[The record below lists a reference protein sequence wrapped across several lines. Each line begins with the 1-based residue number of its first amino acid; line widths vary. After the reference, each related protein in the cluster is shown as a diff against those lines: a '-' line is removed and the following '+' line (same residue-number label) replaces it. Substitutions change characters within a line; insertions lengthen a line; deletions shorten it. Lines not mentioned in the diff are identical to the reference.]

1 MVAKIKTV
9 LDINRAIYYNEH
21 KVKEG
26 VAECLYA
33 GNFLKDAPQLSLL
46 EKKQWFHQ
54 IMALNQQIGKPALHI
69 PVSFAPGENIPRK
82 KLTEIACEYMDR
94 IGFGAQPY
102 LVYYHTDTAVPHL
115 HIVTT
120 SIRPDGNS
128 INLSFIGRDK
138 SEPARKAIEEKYELV
153 RAQKQRKAQP
163 FDLRPLPVEK
173 LQYGK
178 RPTKQAITNALAY
191 ILETYKYRSIPELN
205 AILRLYNLKA
215 DPGKPGS
222 RIHQHGGLLYQ
233 MLNEKGQPVGIP
245 IKSSS
250 IYFKPGLQWLQ
261 QRFQS
266 CPPLDATVLREI
278 RRAVDYSVAQ
288 RPLAWTPFVN
298 TLRTRQIAAV
308 PYINS
313 QGILYGLSFVDLN
326 SKTVIK
332 ASELGK
338 GYSSQAILKRL
349 GLDPS
354 LQPLPQQALLFPN
367 QAFGETM
374 QQGKNQH
381 PDHSE
386 VLDILFRPEGQQQGL
401 PYELS
406 QKANK
411 KRKDQSKKL

>member
-9 LDINRAIYYNEH
+9 QNINRAIYYNEH

-26 VAECLYA
+26 AAECLYA

-54 IMALNQQIGKPALHI
+54 IIALNQQIGKPALHI

-215 DPGKPGS
+215 DPENLVVESINTGVS
-222 RIHQHGGLLYQ
+222 C
-233 MLNEKGQPVGIP
+233 
-245 IKSSS
+245 IKCS
-250 IYFKPGLQWLQ
+250 
-261 QRFQS
+261 
-266 CPPLDATVLREI
+266 T
-278 RRAVDYSVAQ
+278 
-288 RPLAWTPFVN
+288 
-298 TLRTRQIAAV
+298 
-308 PYINS
+308 
-313 QGILYGLSFVDLN
+313 
-326 SKTVIK
+326 
-332 ASELGK
+332 
-338 GYSSQAILKRL
+338 
-349 GLDPS
+349 
-354 LQPLPQQALLFPN
+354 
-367 QAFGETM
+367 
-374 QQGKNQH
+374 
-381 PDHSE
+381 
-386 VLDILFRPEGQQQGL
+386 
-401 PYELS
+401 
-406 QKANK
+406 
-411 KRKDQSKKL
+411 RKDSQSASRSKPAPFTSNRAFNGCSSGFKAARRLTPLFCAR

>member
-1 MVAKIKTV
+1 MVAKIKAIQH
-9 LDINRAIYYNEH
+9 INRAIYYNEH
-21 KVKEG
+21 KVSEG

-33 GNFLKDAPQLSLL
+33 GNFLKDAAQLSLL

-54 IMALNQQIGKPALHI
+54 IMVLDQRIGKPVLHVPI
-69 PVSFAPGENIPRK
+69 SFAPGENIARE
-82 KLTEIACEYMDR
+82 KLVEIAREYMER
-94 IGFGAQPY
+94 IGFGQQPY
-102 LVYYHTDTAVPHL
+102 LVYYHTDTVVPHL

-120 SIRPDGNS
+120 TIRWEGRPID
-128 INLSFIGRDK
+128 IDFIGRDK

-153 RAQKQRKAQP
+153 PAQKQRKAQS

-191 ILETYKYRSIPELN
+191 ILETYKYRSISELN

-222 RIHQHGGLLYQ
+222 RIYQHGGLLYQ

-245 IKSSS
+245 IKASS

-261 QRFQS
+261 KRFQS
-266 CPPLDATVLREI
+266 CPPLDPAVLQEI
-278 RRAVDYSVAQ
+278 RRAVDYLVAQ
-288 RPLAWTPFVN
+288 RPLAWKPFVN
-298 TLRTRQIAAV
+298 TLSARQIAAV

-313 QGILYGLSFVDLN
+313 LGILYGLSFVDLN
-326 SKTVIK
+326 AKVVLK

-354 LQPLPQQALLFPN
+354 FQPLPQQALLFPN
-367 QAFGETM
+367 QVPGETM
-374 QQGKNQH
+374 QHGQSREQ
-381 PDHSE
+381 DQSE
-386 VLDILFRPEGQQQGL
+386 VLDILFRSEGQQQGM